1 MSKINNILTIILLI
15 IVIIL
20 SIKIFYP
27 KKDVIKNN
35 SNIEARIDSIKN
47 KTKEFEIK
55 YQELKKLQQI
65 SDSLNK
71 IDTRKIGKLKEEI
84 NKLKEDETK
93 IKKNVV
99 SATDSAMC
107 DIFSK
112 FNY

>member
-1 MSKINNILTIILLI
+1 MENKNNILTIILLI

-27 KKDVIKNN
+27 KKEVIQDN
-35 SNIEARIDSIKN
+35 SNIQARIDSIKN
-47 KTKEFEIK
+47 ETKEFEIK
-55 YQELKKLQQI
+55 YQELKRLQQV

-71 IDTRKIGKLKEEI
+71 IDTKKIGRLKEEI

-93 IKKNVV
+93 IKKDVI

>member
-1 MSKINNILTIILLI
+1 MENKNNILTIILLI

-27 KKDVIKNN
+27 KKEVIQDN
-35 SNIEARIDSIKN
+35 SNIQARIDSIRN
-47 KTKEFEIK
+47 ETKEFEIK
-55 YQELKKLQQI
+55 YQELKRLQQV

-71 IDTRKIGKLKEEI
+71 IDTKKIGRLKEEI
-84 NKLKEDETK
+84 NKLKEYETK
-93 IKKNVV
+93 IKKDVI

>member
-1 MSKINNILTIILLI
+1 MENKNNILTIILLI

-27 KKDVIKNN
+27 KKEVIQDN
-35 SNIEARIDSIKN
+35 SNIQARIDSIRN
-47 KTKEFEIK
+47 ETKEFEIK
-55 YQELKKLQQI
+55 YQELKRLQQV

-71 IDTRKIGKLKEEI
+71 IDTKKIGRLKEEI

-93 IKKNVV
+93 IKKDVI